1 MKIAVEGAGNDSK
14 RRPVFPGRF
23 RLSRKWQVGF
33 KRPKP
38 VKRLVRCLPPG
49 KLRIPYERC
58 FTWYRV
64 VSRQRLCIQRNI
76 SLSFLYILIY
86 IYIYTS
92 SGILNRGH
100 ELEVNL
106 NRGCRWNAN
115 YISPL
120 LDLWFKCSGK
130 KKDLCFIFHSTG
142 KMEETGILRQFVLN
156 EGRIRV

>member
-115 YISPL
+115 YISL
-120 LDLWFKCSGK
+120 LFLIFDLSAPGRRKISALFFIALGK
-130 KKDLCFIFHSTG
+130 WKKPVFFDNLF
-142 KMEETGILRQFVLN
+142 
-156 EGRIRV
+156 

>member
-38 VKRLVRCLPPG
+38 VKRLARCLPPG

-86 IYIYTS
+86 IYIYIHLVGDLE
-92 SGILNRGH
+92 SGARARG
-100 ELEVNL
+100 ESESWLQMKCKL
-106 NRGCRWNAN
+106 

-130 KKDLCFIFHSTG
+130 KKDLCFIFHSTR
-142 KMEETGILRQFVLN
+142 KMEETGILR
-156 EGRIRV
+156 

>member
-1 MKIAVEGAGNDSK
+1 MRVTIQREDPCFQVAFGWAENGKSASKGQSQWKGLHAACHPANCVYRTRDVLRGIEWYHDS
-14 RRPVFPGRF
+14 G
-23 RLSRKWQVGF
+23 S
-33 KRPKP
+33 
-38 VKRLVRCLPPG
+38 
-49 KLRIPYERC
+49 
-58 FTWYRV
+58 
-64 VSRQRLCIQRNI
+64 VSREI
-76 SLSFLYILIY
+76 SLYRSFISLY
-86 IYIYTS
+86 IYIHIPS

-142 KMEETGILRQFVLN
+142 KMEETGILR
-156 EGRIRV
+156 